1 MDFLSSSSPEILD
14 KNPRFIKLTQACLT
28 VYEIVV
34 LSVPTSFGSV
44 RNVILDKTNRESLFT
59 FYEVQSSLQFH
70 DFLAKNV
77 KIQILR
83 FLRSK
88 MCLDIR
94 YTHKLKYQF
103 MLCIVNAFEDCTW
116 CFQAERKTIN
126 LTSTKRHLVGCYYIK
141 NFSIFTFR
149 FLGSLT
155 VKFNI

>member
-28 VYEIVV
+28 VYKIAV

-59 FYEVQSSLQFH
+59 FNFTIFGKKCQNSNFAI
-70 DFLAKNV
+70 F
-77 KIQILR
+77 
-83 FLRSK
+83 RSK
-88 MCLDIR
+88 MCLDMR

-126 LTSTKRHLVGCYYIK
+126 LTSTKRHLLRVLLHQK
-141 NFSIFTFR
+141 LFHFH
-149 FLGSLT
+149 L
-155 VKFNI
+155 